1 MRLPTE
7 GADGAQAS
15 VLVPSCATLN
25 ACLASA
31 PMRNIL
37 ISLSVASIL
46 VLVGCDERESMKV
59 TQDRQGHAYVA
70 EGTGSGLPQTPVA
83 APGEQYITT
92 GPKDTLTSVSKKYN
106 TTLSWLIKRNHL
118 DNAEKYKDGVPPGT
132 NLIVPDPNAK
142 R

>member
-1 MRLPTE
+1 MFQT
-7 GADGAQAS
+7 AQAN

-37 ISLSVASIL
+37 TSLSVASIL

-59 TQDRQGHAYVA
+59 TQDRQGHAYVV
-70 EGTGSGLPQTPVA
+70 EGTSSGLSLTPVA
-83 APGEQYITT
+83 GPGEQYITT
-92 GPKDTLTSVSKKYN
+92 GPKDTLTSVAKKYN
-106 TTLSWLIKRNHL
+106 TTLAWLIKRNRL